1 MRKLFVLERDGS
13 RLDAVRETENR
24 KCGANFVLLLT
35 KIVFLVPAKVS
46 TPGNIGSMDK
56 IVNGSR
62 DEQVFYSQP

>member
-1 MRKLFVLERDGS
+1 MLERDGS

-46 TPGNIGSMDK
+46 TPGNIGSMDRFFFK
-56 IVNGSR
+56 DCQWVTG
-62 DEQVFYSQP
+62 

>member
-1 MRKLFVLERDGS
+1 MLERDGS

-46 TPGNIGSMDK
+46 TPGNIGSMD
-56 IVNGSR
+56 S
-62 DEQVFYSQP
+62 FF